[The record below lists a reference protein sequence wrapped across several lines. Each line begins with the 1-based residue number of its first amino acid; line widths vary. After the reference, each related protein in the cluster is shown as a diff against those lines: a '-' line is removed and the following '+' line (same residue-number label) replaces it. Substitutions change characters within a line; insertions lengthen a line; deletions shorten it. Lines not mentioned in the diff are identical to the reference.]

1 MLDWEIIC
9 ITTVA
14 GRLPYIEE
22 EIWQAQHHLHA
33 MEYQVWQAWREA
45 WSSQECPRREQS
57 QRQAMFEVSGAQGL
71 SVPVVQEM
79 VRYAE
84 NRVWLT
90 LPKEETNL

>member
-1 MLDWEIIC
+1 MLDWQIIC

-22 EIWQAQHHLHA
+22 ECRQAQHQLHTL
-33 MEYQVWQAWREA
+33 EYQVWKAWREA
-45 WSSQECPRREQS
+45 WSSQEYPREEHS
-57 QRQAMFEVSGAQGL
+57 QRQAMFEVSGSQGL

-84 NRVWLT
+84 NSVWLAQH
-90 LPKEETNL
+90 KEEKNL